1 VDKKYDTKQKVHTKH
16 KGGKMRVEILLKDV
30 RMKKGYSLQELSRIT
45 GISTSHLNYI
55 ENNEREPTIS
65 MLIRIALALK
75 VDERELYKII
85 K

>member
-1 VDKKYDTKQKVHTKH
+1 
-16 KGGKMRVEILLKDV
+16 MRVEILLKDV